1 MPTFYLLNT
10 IIAKRIKCNLVLL
23 IIQIHSFFSMRKYL
37 LPIILLAI
45 ISVFSLFSASAQ
57 KVTGPKINEEWTRPY
72 APFRIAGNLYYVGTY
87 DLACYL
93 ITTPQGNILI
103 NTGLAAS
110 TSQIKKNIETLGFN
124 FNDIKILLITH
135 AHFDHVGAMAE
146 IKKMTGAQLMVDA
159 ADAPVLADG
168 GLSDYELGKYGRTF
182 APVKADRLMHD
193 HDTVSLGN
201 MHLVML
207 HHPGHT
213 KGACSY
219 LFDVKD
225 GKRSYRVLI
234 ANMPSIIIDRKFS
247 EVTSYP
253 TIANDYAYT
262 LSHMKKLSFDIWL
275 ASHASQFNLH
285 VKHHPGD
292 AYNPSAFIDRA
303 GYDAELNELQKDYDK
318 KMEDN

>member
-1 MPTFYLLNT
+1 LPIVILAETFTFALQN
-10 IIAKRIKCNLVLL
+10 VV
-23 IIQIHSFFSMRKYL
+23 MRKYFL
-37 LPIILLAI
+37 QI
-45 ISVFSLFSASAQ
+45 VFFFITVAFTDFNATAQ
-57 KVTGPKINEEWTRPY
+57 KVTEPKANEEWTRPY
-72 APFRIAGNLYYVGTY
+72 EPFRIAGNLYYVGTY

-93 ITTPQGNILI
+93 ITTSKGNILI

-110 TSQIKKNIETLGFN
+110 AAQIKNNIEKLGFK
-124 FNDIKILLITH
+124 FRDIKILLITH
-135 AHFDHVGAMAE
+135 AHFDHVGALAE
-146 IKKMTGAQLMVDA
+146 IKKMTGAELMVDA

-168 GLSDYELGKYGRTF
+168 GFSDYELGKYGRTF

-225 GKRSYRVLI
+225 DHRTFRVLI

-247 EVTSYP
+247 EVKAYP
-253 TIANDYAYT
+253 GIANDYAYT

-275 ASHASQFNLH
+275 AAHASQFNLH
-285 VKHHPGD
+285 AKHRPGHAYHP
-292 AYNPSAFIDRA
+292 AAFIDQK
-303 GYDAELNELQKDYDK
+303 GYDAGLAQLQKDYDK
-318 KMEDN
+318 KEKEDSKL